1 MYWLDIGLRLP
12 SGRTVEEHERLHLSH
27 ATTQAKSFDTVLHQ
41 IATGECRP
49 VACAT
54 AQAEYI
60 RILFEYSYTI
70 AKYDGATIDVE
81 DYAGDIAIIQEAAAQ
96 YQEAV
101 NKMEVAGGAYQV
113 AADKMAKAC
122 ERAFHE

>member
-1 MYWLDIGLRLP
+1 MTDF
-12 SGRTVEEHERLHLSH
+12 LSIQPAAAQSH
-27 ATTQAKSFDTVLHQ
+27 VKDG
-41 IATGECRP
+41 TGS
-49 VACAT
+49 
-54 AQAEYI
+54 
-60 RILFEYSYTI
+60 SYTI

-81 DYAGDIAIIQEAAAQ
+81 DYAGDIAIIQAAAAQ